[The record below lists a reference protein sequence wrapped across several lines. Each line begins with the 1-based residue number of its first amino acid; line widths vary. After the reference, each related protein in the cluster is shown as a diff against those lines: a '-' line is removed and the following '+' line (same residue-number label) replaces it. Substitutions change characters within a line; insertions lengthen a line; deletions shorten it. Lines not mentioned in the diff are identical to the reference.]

1 LHFLDFEESTSFYK
15 RMAAMRKKLGR
26 LSCPDPLHI
35 LKRLR
40 SRLLAGKCNLS
51 MSPGSVNEYDLYN
64 CTWMKEAFNLP
75 AICFDKSI
83 AAKMSDQAAL
93 LLFEPSHIPD
103 LITPDKR

>member
-1 LHFLDFEESTSFYK
+1 
-15 RMAAMRKKLGR
+15 
-26 LSCPDPLHI
+26 
-35 LKRLR
+35 
-40 SRLLAGKCNLS
+40 
-51 MSPGSVNEYDLYN
+51 
-64 CTWMKEAFNLP
+64 MKEAFNLP